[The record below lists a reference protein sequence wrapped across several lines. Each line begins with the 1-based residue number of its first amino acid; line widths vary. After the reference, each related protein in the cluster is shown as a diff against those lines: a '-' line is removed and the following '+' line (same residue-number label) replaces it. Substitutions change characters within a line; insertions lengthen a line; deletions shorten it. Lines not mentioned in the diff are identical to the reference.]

1 MSTDTIL
8 TKSIDEK
15 LFRLLVASVKDCSIF
30 LIDPNGYILSW
41 NQGAEHIKGY
51 RAEEVIGKNI
61 SIFYLKNDS
70 EKLHLRNN
78 LNQALRKGTYECEGW
93 RVRKDGSMFW
103 AHVVFTTIYNDAGH
117 LIGFAK
123 VTRDIT
129 EQKRNEER
137 KAEINAEL
145 ERRVREN
152 TEKIIANELRFRKL
166 IENSYEGI
174 TLLNE
179 NLQVCY
185 RSSSSERI
193 NGWEQTENLDS
204 HAEELIHPEDMPF
217 MRTLFDQVKN
227 NPVEPFIITFRM
239 LHKQGHYIWVEG
251 VFTNMLHDENI
262 HAIVCNFRDIT
273 EKKQAQIERDKIT
286 VDLVQRNKDLEQF
299 TYIVSHNLRAPV
311 ANISG
316 LTSLLRDTDAADPD
330 QPATLEALALSVK
343 NLDNVI
349 LDLNHVLQVSSEAND
364 KIEEVSLPK
373 LVEEIKLGIQSMI
386 QKNEAS
392 IVYDFGAFEQLFT
405 LKGYLH
411 SIFQNLIVNSI
422 KYRMPDIPPVITI
435 NSELKDG
442 MVYIHFNDNGRGI
455 DLCRYAHHL
464 FGLYKRFDQSVEGK
478 GMGLFMVKMQTE
490 RLGGNINA
498 KSKIN
503 EGTTFT
509 LQFPDTLLHAPK

>member
-1 MSTDTIL
+1 MSTESIL

-61 SIFYLKNDS
+61 SIFYLKNDT
-70 EKLHLRNN
+70 EKVQLRDN
-78 LNQALRKGTYECEGW
+78 LNQALRKGMYECHGW

-123 VTRDIT
+123 VTRDVT

-145 ERRVREN
+145 ERRVKEN

-179 NLQVCY
+179 TLQVCY

-193 NGWEQTENLDS
+193 NGWQQTENLDS
-204 HAEELIHPEDMPF
+204 HAEEVIHPEDIHCMKV
-217 MRTLFDQVKN
+217 LFEQVKSK
-227 NPVEPFIITFRM
+227 PAEPFITTFRM

-273 EKKQAQIERDKIT
+273 EKKLAQIERDKIT
-286 VDLVQRNKDLEQF
+286 SDLVQRNKDLEQF

-316 LTSLLRDTDAADPD
+316 LTGLLRDADPTDPD
-330 QPATLEALALSVK
+330 QPATLEALALSVQ

-349 LDLNHVLQVSSEAND
+349 LDLNHILQVSSEAND
-364 KIEEVSLPK
+364 KIEEVLLPK

-386 QKNEAS
+386 QKSDAS
-392 IVYDFGAFEQLFT
+392 ITYDFTTTEQLYT
-405 LKGYLH
+405 LKSYLH

-422 KYRMPDIPPVITI
+422 KYRMPDTSPVITI
-435 NSELKDG
+435 SSEVRDG
-442 MVYIHFNDNGRGI
+442 RICIQFKDNGRGI
-455 DLCRYAHHL
+455 DLIRYGHHL

-478 GMGLFMVKMQTE
+478 GIGLFMVKMQVE
-490 RLGGNINA
+490 RLGGRITA
-498 KSKIN
+498 TSKVS

-509 LQFPDTLLHAPK
+509 LYFPDTLLHAPK